1 MPPNLPKCCSP
12 FFLALSLSLLTG
24 CAASAGRGLPAN
36 ANRADDGWPPNAREV
51 ALGEQFKIGRD
62 EKVSVRETPLAVEL
76 KNVRRSWHVDHKA
89 ERVDAEIIITFDG
102 GETRQWL
109 QVGQEKTVGGYDVKL
124 WGADPFGKTSAT
136 LIVTRS

>member
-1 MPPNLPKCCSP
+1 MRLNLPKCRP
-12 FFLALSLSLLTG
+12 LLPLALSLSLLTG
-24 CAASAGRGLPAN
+24 CASSAGRALPAN
-36 ANRADDGWPPNAREV
+36 ANQADDGWPPNSREV

-76 KNVRRSWHVDHKA
+76 KSVRRSWSVDGRA
-89 ERVDAEIIITFDG
+89 ERVDAEIITFDG
-102 GETRQWL
+102 EETRQWL

-136 LIVTRS
+136 LIVTRR